1 MQEKNEKPLLKVIQ
15 AAMEVKRRDEIHHN
29 KELKIQRE
37 EKKWLARIH
46 HPKTKPYKKVIQ
58 YLRQESERAKE
69 IHKKKYWTK
78 IHHLEERY
86 RGEKEEKKI
95 PPGMENL
102 SHIAVFSEEAYEK
115 IEKNRIQVPIIG
127 EIELTEEE
135 SAL

>member
-15 AAMEVKRRDEIHHN
+15 AAMEVKRKDKIHHN

-102 SHIAVFSEEAYEK
+102 SHIAVFSEETYEK
-115 IEKNRIQVPIIG
+115 IEKNRI
-127 EIELTEEE
+127 
-135 SAL
+135 S